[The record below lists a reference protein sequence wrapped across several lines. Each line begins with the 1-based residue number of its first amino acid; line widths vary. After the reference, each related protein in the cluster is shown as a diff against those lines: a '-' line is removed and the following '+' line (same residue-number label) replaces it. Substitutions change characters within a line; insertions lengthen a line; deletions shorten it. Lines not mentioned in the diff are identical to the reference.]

1 MATTLMMMN
10 IFSRK
15 RGLPKGGE
23 VSSAPASATT
33 SANVSSGVDNTSVAT
48 DDSKSMHSHS
58 QVLTPSPP
66 PPQEIYRAE
75 KQLQKNRQLINK
87 YVRKIG
93 NQANLNDT
101 LELDSYGFCYIP
113 FRRFLIILSVPAH
126 EPEQVILNTMIFDLN
141 GKDETRA
148 RKQVTMMQHR
158 QVHLGKQKSIIRLE
172 GDEVYLCNCFLIRGL
187 RYPEMVDRL
196 DDFMEAAL
204 TINKDL
210 TALSR

>member
-1 MATTLMMMN
+1 MRMN

-15 RGLPKGGE
+15 RGLPKGGVV
-23 VSSAPASATT
+23 VSSAPVSATT
-33 SANVSSGVDNTSVAT
+33 ASVNVTGVDNTSVAT
-48 DDSKSMHSHS
+48 EDSKSMHSHS
-58 QVLTPSPP
+58 QKVLTPSPS
-66 PPQEIYRAE
+66 PQEIYRAE

-87 YVRKIG
+87 FVRKIG

-148 RKQVTMMQHR
+148 RNQVTMMQHR
-158 QVHLGKQKSIIRLE
+158 RVHLGKQKSIIRLE

-187 RYPEMVDRL
+187 RYSEMVDRL
-196 DDFMEAAL
+196 DDFMETAL
-204 TINKDL
+204 TINTDL